1 MEISNLMGNVTRK
14 DGQVYLHLHATLCD
28 QNLLTH
34 GGHVNELRI
43 SATCEMFLRTLP
55 GQVFRRLD
63 EKETGLNLF
72 SFQ

>member
-1 MEISNLMGNVTRK
+1 MTGNVTRK
-14 DGQVYLHLHATLCD
+14 EGQVYLHLHTTLCD
-28 QNLLTH
+28 QTLKTY

-43 SATCEMFLRTLP
+43 SATCEMFLRTLS
-55 GQVFRRLD
+55 GQVSRYLD